1 MVSLHGKDDEQSI
14 RKTQKLLT
22 SFDGEVAEGEGHRV
36 PREDVVAAV
45 HLLPID

>member
-14 RKTQKLLT
+14 RKRQKLITL
-22 SFDGEVAEGEGHRV
+22 FDGKVAKSEGHRV
-36 PREDVVAAV
+36 PREDVDAAV